1 MDFMIYHIHRIAAGE
16 WRQLRAIRLEALQD
30 SPTAFSTPLAEAT
43 AFSDTVWQ
51 QEAAREADSASSATF
66 VATGE
71 AGDWV
76 GTAAAAPLADVPDHA
91 HVYAV
96 YVTPAHRG
104 PAGPAAA
111 LMAAAIRFAR
121 DHTDVAWLTLGV
133 HEDNPRARAF
143 YRKLG
148 FAETGKAIPYALNP
162 SQTVHIMG
170 YQDFRS
176 ARR

>member
-1 MDFMIYHIHRIAAGE
+1 MIYDIRRMAAGE

-43 AFSDTVWQ
+43 AFSDAVWQ
-51 QEAAREADSASSATF
+51 EEAAREAHSASSATL
-66 VATGE
+66 VAIGE

-76 GTAAAAPLADVPDHA
+76 GTAAVAPLADVPDHA
-91 HVYAV
+91 HVHAV

-104 PAGPAAA
+104 ASGPAAA
-111 LMAAAIRFAR
+111 LMAAAIRFAS
-121 DHTDVAWLTLGV
+121 DHTDAPWLTLGV

-148 FAETGKAIPYALNP
+148 FAETGKAIPYVLNP
-162 SQTVHIMG
+162 SQTVHILG
-170 YQDFRS
+170 YQDFRGP
-176 ARR
+176 RR

>member
-1 MDFMIYHIHRIAAGE
+1 MVHHTRRIAVGE
-16 WRQLRAIRLEALQD
+16 WRQLKAIRLEALQD

-43 AFSDTVWQ
+43 AFSDGAWQ
-51 QEAAREADSASSATF
+51 QQAAREADSDSSATF
-66 VATGE
+66 VAMDE
-71 AGDWV
+71 AGEWI
-76 GTAAAAPLADVPDHA
+76 GMAAVAPLAEVPDHA

-104 PAGPAAA
+104 SAGPATA
-111 LMAAAIRFAR
+111 LMTAAIRFAR
-121 DHTDVAWLTLGV
+121 DHTDAAALTLGV

-170 YQDFRS
+170 YQDFRT